1 VRYLLCHWRIFLRS
15 FGWTSRAGMLTVLWV
30 CRPHLRE
37 KRRGYKHSRI
47 SGLLWVQTLLGTRYS
62 RRWKIKIWKKR
73 RACRITQGA
82 GSLPCALRVTASQNV
97 RPHIRLRFDFLFV
110 LTIEIASYSQNPGRF
125 ALKRTSGIAA
135 KPAGLNTVEDQMSR
149 YPARGSASVMQYLG
163 RWLTRRQY
171 AIAEATVSLRR
182 LMKLRAAA
190 AQPFLDPQKVG
201 GTLLFRTGIIA
212 SLGVD
217 PERWQ
222 PFRRR
227 QFHMYLVPFTIV
239 DGIAWPISEYI
250 LVA

>member
-1 VRYLLCHWRIFLRS
+1 
-15 FGWTSRAGMLTVLWV
+15 MLTVLWV
-30 CRPHLRE
+30 CRPHGLRE

-135 KPAGLNTVEDQMSR
+135 KPEGLNTAEDQMSR
-149 YPARGSASVMQYLG
+149 YRPVDSPSVMQYRVGGSLADSI
-163 RWLTRRQY
+163 RLQRQRF
-171 AIAEATVSLRR
+171 APPLDDSL
-182 LMKLRAAA
+182 LAAA
-190 AQPFLDPQKVG
+190 AQPFQHPQKAS

-222 PFRRR
+222 PFRRC

-239 DGIAWPISEYI
+239 DGIAWPISEHI

>member
-1 VRYLLCHWRIFLRS
+1 
-15 FGWTSRAGMLTVLWV
+15 
-30 CRPHLRE
+30 
-37 KRRGYKHSRI
+37 
-47 SGLLWVQTLLGTRYS
+47 
-62 RRWKIKIWKKR
+62 
-73 RACRITQGA
+73 
-82 GSLPCALRVTASQNV
+82 V

-149 YPARGSASVMQYLG
+149 YWPVDSVSVMQYLG

-190 AQPFLDPQKVG
+190 AQPFLDPQKAG
-201 GTLLFRTGIIA
+201 GTLLFQTGIIS

-239 DGIAWPISEYI
+239 DGIAWPISEHI

>member
-1 VRYLLCHWRIFLRS
+1 
-15 FGWTSRAGMLTVLWV
+15 MLTVLWV
-30 CRPHLRE
+30 CRPHGLRE

-135 KPAGLNTVEDQMSR
+135 KPAGLNTAEDQMSTYR
-149 YPARGSASVMQYLG
+149 PVDSASVMRYQG
-163 RWLTRRQY
+163 RWLTGRQY
-171 AIAEATVSLRR
+171 PIAMSRLRTP
-182 LMKLRAAA
+182 A
-190 AQPFLDPQKVG
+190 DG
-201 GTLLFRTGIIA
+201 
-212 SLGVD
+212 SLGAALHG
-217 PERWQ
+217 RS
-222 PFRRR
+222 R
-227 QFHMYLVPFTIV
+227 FHRKPRNVIIPNWHSTQS
-239 DGIAWPISEYI
+239 WHKP
-250 LVA
+250 VAVAGL